1 MENNNTNKKEY
12 TLDNIHEFFEE
23 LDAKLN
29 PNISKMMVWAGY
41 QRDKERQ
48 KKEKEIW
55 QKYYNPNFP
64 RIQYNVTLLTDDIA
78 IVERTQ
84 NGVDFVYTPCVNGEV
99 SDNYYFSFY
108 QAMLAGLAI
117 MFTGSDNGVG
127 MLIKELDKE

>member
-1 MENNNTNKKEY
+1 MESNKKEY
-12 TLDNIHEFFEE
+12 TLDNIHEFFDE
-23 LDAKLN
+23 LDTKLN
-29 PNISKMMVWAGY
+29 PNISKMLVWAGY

-84 NGVDFVYTPCVNGEV
+84 DGGRLGFTPYVNGEV
-99 SDNYYFSFY
+99 SDSYYFSFY

-117 MFTGSDNGVG
+117 MFTGSDNGVE
-127 MLIKELDKE
+127 MLIRALDME

>member
-1 MENNNTNKKEY
+1 MENNTNKKEY
-12 TLDNIHEFFEE
+12 TLDNIHEFFEG

-29 PNISKMMVWAGY
+29 PNISKMIVWAGY
-41 QRDKERQ
+41 ERDKERRQ
-48 KKEKEIW
+48 KENEIW

-64 RIQYNVTLLTDDIA
+64 RCQYNVTLITDDIA

-84 NGVDFVYTPCVNGEV
+84 DGGRLGYTPYVNGEV

-117 MFTGSDNGVG
+117 MFTGSDNGVE
-127 MLIKELDKE
+127 MLIRALDME

>member
-1 MENNNTNKKEY
+1 MESNNKKEY
-12 TLDNIHEFFEE
+12 TLDNIHEFFDA
-23 LDAKLN
+23 LDTKLN

-84 NGVDFVYTPCVNGEV
+84 NGVDFVYTPCVNDEV
-99 SDNYYFSFY
+99 SDNYYFTLDK
-108 QAMLAGLAI
+108 ALLAALCI
-117 MFTGSDNGVG
+117 KYLGSDSGVE
-127 MLIKELDKE
+127 MIIRALDME